1 MPDTAAARS
10 PSRDSARS
18 GRSFSRQISAIGARI
33 SDAMSHSR
41 ERSISRQHD
50 DETSSTTASTLHERP
65 GPDRSVSR
73 GRDAYYP
80 SGRGGAGN
88 IRPSPSREPR
98 ESTDTADD
106 ISLNVTRGREPTP
119 NHAVGVLYST
129 GRGGVG
135 NIRSPSR
142 HAEATIPEHEEVVI
156 KRYTEGEADAPRST
170 GRGGAGNISTSR
182 SRSRGPSSGLIS
194 TGRGG
199 AGNIYASGTDAAEVF
214 AQEERERQRAATT
227 SPSSGLHSTGRGGIA
242 NITNVPPTVH
252 TVEKS
257 ASPAA
262 PAPIYSSGR
271 GGRGNMIRRTS
282 VEV

>member
-1 MPDTAAARS
+1 MDNTTAARS
-10 PSRDSARS
+10 PSIDSARS

-33 SDAMSHSR
+33 SGAMSHSR
-41 ERSISRQHD
+41 ERSVSRQHD
-50 DETSSTTASTLHERP
+50 DETSSTTGSTLHERP

-73 GRDAYYP
+73 GRDAYYS

-98 ESTDTADD
+98 ESTDAADD
-106 ISLNVTRGREPTP
+106 ISVNVTRGREPTP

-142 HAEATIPEHEEVVI
+142 HGEATIPEDEEVII
-156 KRYTEGEADAPRST
+156 KRYAQSEVDAPRST
-170 GRGGAGNISTSR
+170 GRGGVGNISTSR
-182 SRSRGPSSGLIS
+182 SRSRGPSGLIS

-199 AGNIYASGTDAAEVF
+199 AGNMYSSGADTADVF
-214 AQEERERQRAATT
+214 AREERERKHAAASTN
-227 SPSSGLHSTGRGGIA
+227 PSSGLHSTGRGGIA
-242 NITNVPPTVH
+242 NITNVPPTIH
-252 TVEKS
+252 NVEKS
-257 ASPAA
+257 TSPAA
-262 PAPIYSSGR
+262 QAPIYSSGR